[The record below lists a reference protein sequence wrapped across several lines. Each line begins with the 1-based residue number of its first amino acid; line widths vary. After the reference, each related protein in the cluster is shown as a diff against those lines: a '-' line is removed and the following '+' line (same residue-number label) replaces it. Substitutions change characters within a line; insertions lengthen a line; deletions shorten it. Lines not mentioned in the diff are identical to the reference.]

1 MNHKCMGCGISL
13 QTEAKDEV
21 GYANKIDAELC
32 QRCYRL
38 KNFNETPNIKLTND
52 TFLDILKNVADEKGL
67 IVWVVDLFD
76 FNGTYIE
83 MVKNIIK
90 DNPIILVGNKR
101 DLLPKP
107 VSNQKLINWL
117 DQQIA
122 EDVNLVDIMIMSAKK
137 KQNIDQL
144 LDLVKYYGKDK
155 ATVIGVTNTGK
166 STIINQIVKS
176 VDPSRESKVL
186 TSYYAGTTLA
196 KIDIPVTKKVKIT
209 DTPGIINDG
218 QIYNY
223 VTKDTLKVIMP
234 KKEVRP
240 ITFQLNPEQTLFVS
254 GLMQMDFV
262 KGPRS
267 SFTIYMS
274 NELTAHRTKLS
285 NAKEFRQRHL
295 GTKLLCPPTT
305 KEMKTINEYKT
316 VKLDITKSKTD
327 IVISGLGW
335 ITVNKISGPLAVS
348 ITVPKQIAVN
358 LRDSII

>member
-1 MNHKCMGCGISL
+1 MDHKCLGCGIKL
-13 QTEAKDEV
+13 QVEDKEKV
-21 GYANKIDAELC
+21 GYANKLDAELC

-38 KNFNETPNIKLTND
+38 KNFNETPNVSLTNE
-52 TFLDILKNVADEKGL
+52 TFLDILKDVATKKEL

-76 FNGTYIE
+76 FNGTYIDL
-83 MVKNIIK
+83 VKDIVK

-101 DLLPKP
+101 DLLPKA
-107 VSNQKLINWL
+107 VNDQKIINWL
-117 DQQIA
+117 DLQVD
-122 EDVNLVDIMIMSAKK
+122 EDVNLVDIMVMSAKK
-137 KQNIDQL
+137 KHNVDQL
-144 LDLVKYYGKDK
+144 LDLVKFYGKGK

-176 VDPSRESKVL
+176 VDPKRELKVL

-196 KIDIPVTKKVKIT
+196 KIEIPVTKKTKIT
-209 DTPGIINDG
+209 DTPGIINDE

-223 VTKDTLKVIMP
+223 VTKDTLKMIMP

-240 ITFQLNPEQTLFVS
+240 TTFQLNPEQTLFVS
-254 GLMQMDFV
+254 GLVQMDFL
-262 KGPRS
+262 KGERS

-274 NELTAHRTKLS
+274 NELTPHRTKLS
-285 NAKEFRQRHL
+285 NAIEFRERHM
-295 GTKLLCPPTT
+295 GSKLLTPPTS
-305 KEMKTINEYKT
+305 EELRTINEWKT
-316 VKLDITKSKTD
+316 VELNITKSKTD

-335 ITVNKISGPLAVS
+335 FTVNKISSSLVVA